1 MKKLI
6 TFIMVFALAIFANAE
21 DATFDVN
28 AKDVVYIEGVLQT
41 GVEGNLSIMLKNS
54 SKAVGTITYVFS
66 MPEGVSMNVNAEG
79 DVEDI
84 VTDGSFVCH
93 QQPDGSFKLA
103 INYGKTWGVST
114 TARSIASIPVNC
126 SASVGKYEIE
136 ATSAQVIFADNTG
149 VDFADFSTTITVQNT
164 AVIEDQDPNYA
175 LEVIP
180 FVVSKDATSVSIP
193 VNMVNQD
200 EVAYI
205 SFDVE
210 FPAGITPSKSGRAFA
225 KPTVNE
231 ARLTNGGE
239 ITPLS
244 AKAPTLVSGTTY
256 HYELANEEIDT
267 YASNGTGLAMT
278 LPAAVSA
285 DEGVYTLKLKN
296 IKIQS
301 TTDYE
306 TFASHTGEY
315 YASVIVGQPA
325 AQEVI
330 LYGHYT
336 KDAVNAFNTAMKNI
350 AVANITATT
359 IDNGV
364 GNFQDVITVDDSN
377 NWVYYFRKSEN
388 YATTVMPYEL
398 KVFTAADFP
407 ELNLE
412 EKEPYCQLFTVE
424 SMTAESIVIKE
435 LPEGETIPANT
446 PCIFKGVLTFL
457 KTEEPLNL
465 GSIKEQILGG
475 TTFMGTYEATEI
487 ADGAGYYISSD
498 GKFYSDGATVRPF
511 RGYFDG
517 TIAGVKSF
525 SVKLDTA
532 NGLIDITDQFSAE
545 DIYSLQGIKMNK
557 TQKGVNIVNGK
568 KVYVK

>member
-66 MPEGVSMNVNAEG
+66 MPEGVTMNVNAEG
-79 DVEDI
+79 DVVDI
-84 VTDGSFVCH
+84 VSDGSVTCH
-93 QQPDGSFKLA
+93 QQADGSFKLA

-126 SASVGKYEIE
+126 TASVGEYYIE

-149 VDFADFSTTITVQNT
+149 VDFADFSTTVTVQNT

-225 KPTVNE
+225 KPNVNE
-231 ARLTNGGE
+231 SRLTNGGE

-256 HYELANEEIDT
+256 HYELANDDIDT

-278 LPAAVSA
+278 LPATISDAA
-285 DEGVYTLKLKN
+285 EGVYTLKLKN

-315 YASVIVGQPA
+315 YTSVFVGEPITDA
-325 AQEVI
+325 I

-336 KDAVNAFNTAMKNI
+336 AEGKAAAAAMKGGS
-350 AVANITATT
+350 ADITAA
-359 IDNGV
+359 
-364 GNFQDVITVDDSN
+364 TVDGELSINDVLIMGKDKTS
-377 NWVYYFRKSEN
+377 YARKVGAN
-388 YATTVMPYEL
+388 DYATICLPFAIAGDLYTV
-398 KVFTAADFP
+398 
-407 ELNLE
+407 
-412 EKEPYCQLFTVE
+412 KEISETSITL
-424 SMTAESIVIKE
+424 AEATEVA
-435 LPEGETIPANT
+435 ANT
-446 PCIFKGVLTFL
+446 PAIIKGNINFSKEGYIVPEAPVAGANGLT
-457 KTEEPLNL
+457 
-465 GSIKEQILGG
+465 
-475 TTFMGTYEATEI
+475 GTYKYIDKVT
-487 ADGAGYYISSD
+487 GYYLA
-498 GKFYSDGATVRPF
+498 GNKFYNDYADVKPF
-511 RGYFDG
+511 RAYIPAPA
-517 TIAGVKSF
+517 TAKPLSILVE
-525 SVKLDTA
+525 TA
-532 NGLIDITDQFSAE
+532 NGIIDITDQLSAE

-557 TQKGVNIVNGK
+557 TQKGVNIVGGK
-568 KVYVK
+568 KIYVK